1 MDDASES
8 PGLKIRL
15 RRDMD
20 RAIALWREYW
30 QFKWFRITAYVV
42 GAILLGWLVLGEHL
56 SAWEVAGIAV
66 TIMGVW
72 LVNQGYRK
80 EL

>member
-42 GAILLGWLVLGEHL
+42 GAILLGWLM
-56 SAWEVAGIAV
+56 I
-66 TIMGVW
+66 
-72 LVNQGYRK
+72 
-80 EL
+80 